1 MELILLVI
9 LVLSLG
15 YNFYALIL
23 MRRYNSK
30 LRYLEYDVEHFVE
43 DTNKRID
50 SQNSLI
56 KEAREELKS
65 SATKSADPTSPSEK
79 AVKTIA
85 S

>member
-1 MELILLVI
+1 
-9 LVLSLG
+9 
-15 YNFYALIL
+15 

-50 SQNSLI
+50 AHDSLI

-65 SATKSADPTSPSEK
+65 FDTKNADSVIPPIK
-79 AVKTIA
+79 AVKTIG